1 MEENKTKAAPKK
13 EKSKPITVKANK
25 KGKHINPFLNFLRC
39 LVIPLYY
46 LVRPFRFYGEKKVPE
61 GACVFIS
68 NHYQLLDPVY
78 PASLTWEQIHFVA
91 KKEVLDNP
99 FLAFFAKGAK
109 VIAVNRDGND
119 ARGLLDCFKCLKN
132 GEKISIFPEGTRNK
146 TDAEMLPF
154 HSGAAVMAIKCK
166 VPIIPLVIYS
176 RPKFFHCAHILYGE
190 PIDLSE
196 YYDRKLS
203 QEEFAQ
209 VDEMLRQRMLEMKR
223 EHTEYLN
230 AKKQKK
236 A

>member
-1 MEENKTKAAPKK
+1 MEENKTKAEPKK
-13 EKSKPITVKANK
+13 KKSKPITVKANK

-68 NHYQLLDPVY
+68 NHYKLLDPIY
-78 PASLTWEQIHFVA
+78 SASLTWEQIHYVA
-91 KKEVLDNP
+91 KKEVFDNP
-99 FLAFFAKGAK
+99 FLGFFAKRAK
-109 VIAVNRDGND
+109 VISVNRDGND

-132 GEKISIFPEGTRNK
+132 GEKICIFPEGTRNK

-166 VPIIPLVIYS
+166 APIIPLVIYS
-176 RPKFFHCAHILYGE
+176 KPKFFRRTHVLYGE

-196 YYDRKLS
+196 YYDKKLS
-203 QEEFAQ
+203 QEELAQ
-209 VDEMLRQRMLEMKR
+209 VDEMLRQRMIEMKQA
-223 EHTEYLN
+223 HTEYLN